1 MKLLVTDA
9 EGQLGR
15 ALGRLVSTR
24 SIEAVLVPDSEL
36 NLNDREAVTALL
48 RQHRPDY
55 VINAYVHNDLE
66 PEACVDSCWP
76 HQIDTGVAVLAA
88 ACQEA
93 GIALLQVSSEQVFDG
108 NKTTAYSEQDVVQP
122 VTVAGRAFLQAELAV
137 REQCERHLILRSSWV
152 FGADRPNFLT
162 HIIRQAQ
169 EQDVIRVLDTQ
180 RGCPTAAADLAR
192 VVIAMLEQVDCD
204 VDPPLWGT
212 YHYAGSDVTHWHIF
226 AEAIVKAAKSCIDVE
241 VESVEAIYPPGQD
254 ERQRPQNL
262 ELSTRKILATF
273 GIKQL
278 PWRRGVQDALKLC
291 FEPPPES
298 SGAGVPS

>member
-15 ALGRLVSTR
+15 ALGRLLTAR
-24 SIEAVLVPDSEL
+24 GIEAVLIPDAEL
-36 NLNDREAVTALL
+36 NLNDSEAVTALL

-88 ACQEA
+88 ACQDA
-93 GIALLQVSSEQVFDG
+93 GIALLHVSSEQVFDG
-108 NKTTAYSEQDVVQP
+108 NKTTAYSEQDVAEP
-122 VTVAGRAFLQAELAV
+122 MTAAGRAFLQAELAV
-137 REQCERHLILRSSWV
+137 REHCEHHLILRSSWV
-152 FGADRPNFLT
+152 FGTDRPNFLT
-162 HIIRQAQ
+162 HIIREAQ

-241 VESVEAIYPPGQD
+241 VESVEAILPPGQD
-254 ERQRPQNL
+254 ESLRPQNL

-291 FEPPPES
+291 FDPPPEPS
-298 SGAGVPS
+298 DVGVPS